1 MESEGTEARGN
12 DSRGVEPLGGV
23 STESTIRE
31 EAHMSGQTPRLLTAG
46 GTCPAVEWWGTHLPT
61 QDSQAPSLQGD
72 SPDGW
77 SHKARGPQLLTL
89 GSRARGSQR
98 LIPRAAVTEARV
110 PWGALQPDKRLT
122 SGEQNVDKTKRTE
135 EPPLVATTEKPHGNK
150 DLA

>member
-12 DSRGVEPLGGV
+12 DSHGVEPLGGV

-31 EAHMSGQTPRLLTAG
+31 EAHTSGQTPRLLTAG
-46 GTCPAVEWWGTHLPT
+46 GTCLAVQWWGSHLPT

-98 LIPRAAVTEARV
+98 LIPCAVGRSAAR
-110 PWGALQPDKRLT
+110 DKRLT
-122 SGEQNVDKTKRTE
+122 SGEQNVDKTERTE